1 MIKSTLNN
9 HLIIAMPHLND
20 TIFNQSVILIND
32 YSKSGA
38 MGFILNKP
46 ITSDNSSTILFSDI
60 TEKIKENIY
69 FGGPVDL
76 NSCFILHDTSY
87 MLDDSISVS
96 SDLYLTSNKKIIDDI
111 INKKGPKD
119 FMLNIGYSG
128 WDEGQLEKEIKNG
141 DWLILPNPKNFI
153 FQIPDKEKWSY
164 LIKKLGI
171 DNQEDYISTGGQ
183 A

>member
-32 YSKSGA
+32 YSTNGA

-46 ITSDNSSTILFSDI
+46 ITSDNSNAILFSDI

-76 NSCFILHDTSY
+76 NSCFILHDASY
-87 MLDDSISVS
+87 VLNDSISIS
-96 SDLYLTSNKKIIDDI
+96 SDLFLTSNKKIIDDI
-111 INKKGPKD
+111 INKKGPKE

-128 WDEGQLEKEIKNG
+128 WDSGQLEKEIKNG
-141 DWLILPNPKNFI
+141 DWLILPNPKDFI
-153 FQIPDKEKWSY
+153 FQIPDKEKWSH

-171 DNQEDYISTGGQ
+171 DNQEDCISTGGQ